1 MQSISGNP
9 SMGDKTFYE
18 YFCKSRC
25 SFMGLKKTITNKIDN
40 PFKLKLI
47 RSVIFVIVWKK
58 KFTYF
63 YFYS

>member
-1 MQSISGNP
+1 
-9 SMGDKTFYE
+9 
-18 YFCKSRC
+18 
-25 SFMGLKKTITNKIDN
+25 MGLKKTITNKIDN